1 MSLRAS
7 YNLWEPRDGENSWTE
22 NRGKKLDFHHLS
34 QYLLT
39 TWKNFPSENKLR
51 PLWLLF
57 HSGQIFLNPMN
68 SSTFPELG
76 KRSLLFFLKKI
87 QDAAITSH
95 LMRPLVCRVWHL
107 EGKWKKCKNT
117 FSWSRSEIPADRFHD
132 KATNVTAATS
142 LEDSEH
148 CPRLRRVNYFA
159 SGLFRLLLWPTT
171 VT

>member
-1 MSLRAS
+1 MAKTHGQRIGGKTWFSPSEPISFNNMEKLSLRKQIA
-7 YNLWEPRDGENSWTE
+7 
-22 NRGKKLDFHHLS
+22 
-34 QYLLT
+34 T
-39 TWKNFPSENKLR
+39 TVAALPQWSD
-51 PLWLLF
+51 
-57 HSGQIFLNPMN
+57 FLNPMN

-107 EGKWKKCKNT
+107 EGKWKKWKNT

-142 LEDSEH
+142 LEDFEH
-148 CPRLRRVNYFA
+148 WPSSYE
-159 SGLFRLLLWPTT
+159 SKLFC
-171 VT
+171 